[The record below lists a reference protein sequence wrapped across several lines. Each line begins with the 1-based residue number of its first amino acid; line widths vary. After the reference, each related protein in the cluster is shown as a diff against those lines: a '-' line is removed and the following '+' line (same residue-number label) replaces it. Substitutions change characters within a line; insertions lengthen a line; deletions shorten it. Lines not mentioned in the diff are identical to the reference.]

1 MIPAGKRTLFFG
13 MASLAALLVAFALIP
28 DKDRGAAYVFF
39 AGGVGA
45 LIAAI
50 AGKSAVESLAQGT
63 GIRGA
68 TATLMTSKKPGEA

>member
-1 MIPAGKRTLFFG
+1 MIPVGKRTLVFG
-13 MASLAALLVAFALIP
+13 MVSLAALLLAFALIP
-28 DKDRGAAYVFF
+28 EKDRGAAYVFF
-39 AGGVGA
+39 SAGVGA

-68 TATLMTSKKPGEA
+68 TAALMTDKKPGQP